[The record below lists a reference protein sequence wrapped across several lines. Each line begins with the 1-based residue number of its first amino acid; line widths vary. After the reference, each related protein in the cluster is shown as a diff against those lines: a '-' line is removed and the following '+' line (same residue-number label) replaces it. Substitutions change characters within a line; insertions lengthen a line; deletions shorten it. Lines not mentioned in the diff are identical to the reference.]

1 MRRDMTDS
9 LIIELSGQ
17 LQTPRLLMRPLQCS
31 DIDGLSAAAFET
43 SVGLNKLY
51 SGTLSKRDLTR
62 EDVGEYIEECQ
73 AGWGKRTLLTFGVF
87 DRINDT
93 LIGLGSLHH
102 LDWQVPK
109 GRVGYW
115 VRQGEQGKGYA
126 TEIANVLTRL
136 AFGELKL
143 KRLEIRTAVD
153 NQVSSVIP
161 KRLGYKYLTVFEKNK
176 AGNNGEIWDIEI
188 YVRFDMNNLPD
199 LG

>member
-1 MRRDMTDS
+1 
-9 LIIELSGQ
+9 
-17 LQTPRLLMRPLQCS
+17 MRPLQCS